1 MKNNKETSLQDT
13 DTLIHKLQSKD
24 KQFKKAVK
32 ILQIFFFA
40 LIFLY
45 TILYVF
51 NPDDEMTLNQRI
63 GGVCYVLAFT
73 LLAFHFRKK
82 YTKYKNVNY
91 SASVKEIMHEAEK
104 RYRFW
109 KGNQLIS
116 SVLPIILL
124 DVGTCLILIKHFSDT
139 WSLLQIIIGVQAFYI
154 ISAGIGFI
162 IGFIKWKKEIRPFW
176 ISLKTMLKEFEE

>member
-1 MKNNKETSLQDT
+1 MKNKKEIDIQNI
-13 DTLIHKLQSKD
+13 DTLINQLQSKD
-24 KQFKKAVK
+24 TQFKKAVR

-51 NPDDEMTLNQRI
+51 NPDDEMDFNQRI

-73 LLAFHFRKK
+73 LLAFHFRNK
-82 YTKYKNVNY
+82 YSKFKNVNY
-91 SASVKEIMHEAEK
+91 SVSVKELINEAEK

-109 KGNQLIS
+109 KGNQFS
-116 SVLPIILL
+116 SFLAIILL
-124 DVGTCLILIKHFSDT
+124 DVGTCLILIQYFSDK
-139 WSLLQIIIGVQAFYI
+139 WSILQIIIGVQVFNI
-154 ISAGIGFI
+154 ISASIGFI
-162 IGFIKWKKEIRPFW
+162 IGYIKWKKEIRPFW